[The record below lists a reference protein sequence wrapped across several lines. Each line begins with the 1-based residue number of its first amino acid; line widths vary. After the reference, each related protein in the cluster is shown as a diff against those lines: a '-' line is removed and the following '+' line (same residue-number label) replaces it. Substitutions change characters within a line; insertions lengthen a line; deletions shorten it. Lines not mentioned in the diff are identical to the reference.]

1 MASSGYA
8 VPGMV
13 VAIGLLACSSVLTQL
28 LYTNFD
34 LRFTLTATSLLVV
47 GGYLT
52 RFFTVGFSTIEVGLA
67 RITTSL
73 DQSARSLGLS
83 SRGVLL
89 HVHLP
94 ILRRAAFVASL
105 LVFVDVVKELP
116 LTLVLRPVNVETL
129 AVAAYQFA
137 ADERLADA
145 ALPSI
150 AIAMVGLLPLL
161 LLGPRLR

>member
-1 MASSGYA
+1 M
-8 VPGMV
+8 
-13 VAIGLLACSSVLTQL
+13 
-28 LYTNFD
+28 
-34 LRFTLTATSLLVV
+34 
-47 GGYLT
+47 
-52 RFFTVGFSTIEVGLA
+52 
-67 RITTSL
+67 
-73 DQSARSLGLS
+73 
-83 SRGVLL
+83 

-105 LVFVDVVKELP
+105 LVFVDVAKELP

-150 AIAMVGLLPLL
+150 AIAIVGLIPLL